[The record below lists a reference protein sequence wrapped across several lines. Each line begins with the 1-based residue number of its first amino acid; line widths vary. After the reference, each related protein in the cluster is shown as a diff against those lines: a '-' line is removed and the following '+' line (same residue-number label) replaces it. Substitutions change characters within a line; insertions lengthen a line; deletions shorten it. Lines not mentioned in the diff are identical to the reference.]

1 MAPDHG
7 AGAGDAGPF
16 EYVLATRVAL
26 GHEGFVTGRVD
37 DRRLRL
43 DDHHVLVT
51 LSELPC
57 NCPAEHP
64 VPADN
69 DVTGRALD
77 SLFRL
82 HAS

>member
-26 GHEGFVTGRVD
+26 GHEGFVTG
-37 DRRLRL
+37 RL